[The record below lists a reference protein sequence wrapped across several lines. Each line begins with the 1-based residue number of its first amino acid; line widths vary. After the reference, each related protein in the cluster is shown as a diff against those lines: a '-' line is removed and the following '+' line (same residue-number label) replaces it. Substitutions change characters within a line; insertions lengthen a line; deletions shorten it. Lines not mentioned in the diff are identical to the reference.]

1 MKVLFTKRFSDEK
14 MKSFSDLGYEVVYI
28 SEDEVSYRDAIS
40 DVDLLVCYDPFKRLD
55 ISKLKQLKW
64 IQLFSV
70 GIDQLPKQKVR
81 EQGIVVSNNRSGFSI
96 PMGEWIVMK
105 ILELLKNSKRFYD
118 KQREKKWQTDSSLL
132 ELYNKTVCFIG
143 TGSIAIEAAKRLQG
157 FDVNITGI
165 NSTGRRVEYFN
176 SCHPMK
182 ELHNV
187 LPQADVVVLSIPYTK
202 ETHHLINEESISYIK
217 KGACLINIARGS
229 IIKESALID
238 ALRKGNIHGAA
249 LDVFEEE
256 PLPEESPLWEMN
268 NVIITPHNSWISE
281 MRTER
286 RYRIVYENLR
296 RYINGEALL
305 NIVDIDKGY

>member
-28 SEDEVSYRDAIS
+28 SEDEVSYRDEIS
-40 DVDLLVCYDPFKRLD
+40 DVESLVCYDPFKRLD

-81 EQGIVVSNNRSGFSI
+81 EKGIIVTNNRSGFSI

-105 ILELLKNSKRFYD
+105 ILALLKNSKGFYD
-118 KQREKKWQTDSSLL
+118 NQRQKKWQPDSTLL

-143 TGSIAIEAAKRLQG
+143 TGSIALEAAKRLQG
-157 FDVNITGI
+157 FDVNILGI
-165 NSTGRRVEYFN
+165 NSTGRKVEYFN
-176 SCHPMK
+176 SCHPMN
-182 ELHNV
+182 ELHNI

-202 ETHHLINEESISYIK
+202 ETHHLINEESISFIK
-217 KGACLINIARGS
+217 KGACLVNIARGS
-229 IIKESALID
+229 IIKEPALID

-249 LDVFEEE
+249 LDVFEKE

-286 RYRIVYENLR
+286 RYNIVYENLR